1 MLPSLPAAS
10 KFTLAV
16 LLVGTWYGNVSST
29 SVEGGVTEATLSPVS
44 APARNEAITSEGWTT
59 LILDGGTKRQT
70 VMVRNDADETE
81 VVASIAEGG
90 REAGMTE
97 PQIADVTAK
106 WKLVEIWDNPRGVLN
121 EQVQEGSLSLL
132 TSIEHKRS
140 TTSWNDQDKFNTK
153 KFFLPTQYSTSSLSG
168 DSSARAC
175 AMNDD
180 HKKMLTHVDVWKG
193 ASKTMPRIFCG
204 IFTHRKNHF
213 TKVKAI
219 KETWAVNCD
228 GFVAFSDAA
237 DPDLHTF
244 QIEHEGPEEYGNMW
258 QKSRAI
264 WKYINFHYK
273 NDFDWFLLGG
283 DDLFVIV
290 ENLRKYLLSDE
301 IMHAAG
307 GVINGGPNPM
317 YLGRR
322 LRPFNDDEWIFNS
335 GGASYVLNQASV
347 GLLASNL
354 DEDTCQPH
362 KKTSWEDVM
371 VAMCLKKNGVVAFD
385 TRDASGRERFHPYTP
400 AVHFGYRTP
409 MRPEDRLV
417 SGIVVGDWY
426 IGMAIDLIFGL
437 EGCSSDSISFHYV
450 DEDLMRR
457 LYHLVYSCGKNPA
470 DAVVQAPHL

>member
-10 KFTLAV
+10 KFIVAF
-16 LLVGTWYGNVSST
+16 LVGTRHGNVSST
-29 SVEGGVTEATLSPVS
+29 SVEGGVTEASLSPVS
-44 APARNEAITSEGWTT
+44 ASAQNEAIASEGWTT

-81 VVASIAEGG
+81 VAASIAEGG

-106 WKLVEIWDNPRGVLN
+106 WKLVEVTIRK
-121 EQVQEGSLSLL
+121 QVQEGSPSLL
-132 TSIEHKRS
+132 TSKELKRS
-140 TTSWNDQDKFNTK
+140 TVSWNDQDKFDTR
-153 KFFLPTQYSTSSLSG
+153 KFFLPTQHSTPSLSG
-168 DSSARAC
+168 DSSTKAC

-180 HKKMLTHVDVWKG
+180 HKKMLTHVDVWEG

-219 KETWAVNCD
+219 KETWAANCD

-244 QIEHEGPEEYGNMW
+244 QIEHEGPEEHGNMW

-301 IMHAAG
+301 IMGAAG
-307 GVINGGPNPM
+307 GRINGGPNPM

-322 LRPFNDDEWIFNS
+322 LRPFDGDEWIFNS

-347 GLLASNL
+347 RLLASYL
-354 DEDTCQPH
+354 DEDACQPH
-362 KKTSWEDVM
+362 GTTSCEDLM

-385 TRDASGRERFHPYTP
+385 TRDESGRERFHPYTP
-400 AVHFGYRTP
+400 AVHFGYRMP
-409 MRPEDRLV
+409 IRPEDHLV
-417 SGIVVGDWY
+417 SGIAVDGWY
-426 IGMAIDLIFGL
+426 IGMAIDLVFGL
-437 EGCSSDSISFHYV
+437 EGCSSDSLSFHYV

-457 LYHLVYSCGKNPA
+457 LYHLVYSCGENPA